1 MEKTSNKN
9 KKYIS
14 LSDSAVN
21 QFKKI
26 LLDEDDNTF
35 VRLLVDSGGCSGFSY
50 KFSVDKKINFSNDI
64 IILEDNNK
72 FLFVTDKISFNYLKN
87 SSIDWVE
94 SLTNSQFTISNP
106 IAKSS
111 CGCGSSFS
119 I

>member
-1 MEKTSNKN
+1 MDKTSNKN
-9 KKYIS
+9 IKNII
-14 LSDSAVN
+14 LSNNAIN

-26 LLDEDDNTF
+26 LLQENNSSF

-50 KFSVDKKINFSNDI
+50 KFSVDQNIDDTNDI
-64 IILEDNNK
+64 IILEEESKNI
-72 FLFVTDKISFNYLKN
+72 FVTDKISFNYLKDA
-87 SSIDWVE
+87 SVDWVE

>member
-1 MEKTSNKN
+1 MSKTSNKN
-9 KKYIS
+9 KIL
-14 LSDSAVN
+14 LSSSAIN

-26 LLDEDDNTF
+26 LLKEDKNSF
-35 VRLLVDSGGCSGFSY
+35 IRLLVDSGGCSGFSY
-50 KFSVDKKINFSNDI
+50 KFSVDKRIDDLNDI
-64 IILEDNNK
+64 IILEEENK
-72 FLFVTDKISFNYLKN
+72 NIFVTDKISFNYLKD
-87 SSIDWVE
+87 SSVDWVE

>member
-1 MEKTSNKN
+1 MIKTSNKN
-9 KKYIS
+9 EKNIL
-14 LSDSAVN
+14 LSNSAIN

-26 LLDEDDNTF
+26 LLDEDKDSF

-50 KFSVDKKINFSNDI
+50 KFKVDKSIDETNDI
-64 IILEDNNK
+64 IILEEGNK
-72 FLFVTDKISFNYLKN
+72 NIFVTDKISFNYLKN
-87 SSIDWVE
+87 SSVDWVE

>member
-9 KKYIS
+9 EKIIS
-14 LSDSAVN
+14 LSDNAIS
-21 QFKKI
+21 QFKTI
-26 LLDEDDNTF
+26 LLQENNNAF

-50 KFSVDKKINFSNDI
+50 KFSVDKNIDNLNDI
-64 IILEDNNK
+64 IILEEENK
-72 FLFVTDKISFNYLKN
+72 NIFVTDKVSFDYLKDA
-87 SSIDWVE
+87 SVDWVE